1 MVVVSFVLL
10 SLAEVL
16 SYQNE
21 GKARSETFCLSKD
34 QKCYLSGFQIFVK
47 KAHLGDL
54 LESIFVSQD
63 ALESITGSEGS
74 RV

>member
-16 SYQNE
+16 SYQNK

-34 QKCYLSGFQIFVK
+34 QKCYLSRFQIFVK

-54 LESIFVSQD
+54 LESIFVTQD